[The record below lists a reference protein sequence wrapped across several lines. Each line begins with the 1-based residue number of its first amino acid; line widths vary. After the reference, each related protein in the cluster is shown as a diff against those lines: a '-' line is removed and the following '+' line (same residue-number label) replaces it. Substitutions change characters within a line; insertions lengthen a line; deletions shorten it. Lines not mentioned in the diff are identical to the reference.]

1 MVVDSADVNGMGFQ
15 LTADETLTASV
26 KAVDQKGNRWSV
38 SVNWSLS
45 HSSWTE
51 QSALSHIDAPA
62 TTFRPVLAST
72 DAYALTATYVLDES
86 TTYTASISMTVVH
99 GDLYVLTLDAVT
111 LEDGDT
117 GDSLELT
124 ADDGVQFSVAA
135 SDAEN
140 NPISTD
146 GFSWSIDN
154 EAGTSTDIG
163 DACAPLGWCGMR
175 PCGQLHRQRD
185 RIDRYW
191 DPHRS

>member
-1 MVVDSADVNGMGFQ
+1 M
-15 LTADETLTASV
+15 
-26 KAVDQKGNRWSV
+26 
-38 SVNWSLS
+38 
-45 HSSWTE
+45 
-51 QSALSHIDAPA
+51 
-62 TTFRPVLAST
+62 LAST
-72 DAYALTATYVLDES
+72 DAYALTATYVLDAS

-146 GFSWSIDN
+146 GFSGPSTTKQ
-154 EAGTSTDIG
+154 GRPPTSVMR
-163 DACAPLGWCGMR
+163 CAPLDWCGMR
-175 PCGQLHRQRD
+175 PS
-185 RIDRYW
+185 W
-191 DPHRS
+191 ATTPSA

>member
-1 MVVDSADVNGMGFQ
+1 M
-15 LTADETLTASV
+15 
-26 KAVDQKGNRWSV
+26 
-38 SVNWSLS
+38 
-45 HSSWTE
+45 
-51 QSALSHIDAPA
+51 
-62 TTFRPVLAST
+62 LAST

-117 GDSLELT
+117 GESLELT

-163 DACAPLGWCGMR
+163 DALRTAGLV
-175 PCGQLHRQRD
+175 
-185 RIDRYW
+185 W
-191 DPHRS
+191 DATLWATTPSA